1 MKTNKKSKNLIG
13 IIQSFL
19 ILILVVLIIFMMIQ
33 ISRLQGTARVINYAG
48 LVRGAT
54 QREIKLEITG
64 NQNDELIKYLDDI
77 LLGLRYQD
85 GHYDLVKLNDEEYQE
100 KLQIQSDYWDKL
112 KTEIEAVCKW
122 NGMIFNIM
130 EFRIF
135 KNRRLKM
142 RKKIVNSLITAT
154 VIGSMLTG
162 MAVPCFAGE
171 KKDDGSSITVLV
183 ESGSPAEAL
192 ANDTAADFE
201 KETGCKV
208 VVDAVAYTGMY
219 DKLSTEIKAGQ
230 AAHDV
235 SCMDF
240 IWLAAFADAIE
251 PITDADTS
259 DFLPTLEESGTV
271 DGNLLGYPM
280 WVNAKILIYRK
291 DLIPEDKVPKTWDEY
306 KALAKEMKTDDMYG
320 TTVFGSG
327 SDAVCSFLDFA
338 CQAGA
343 DGLVYDKDGNVNITD
358 QPYVDALDFM
368 VEMANEDCTPSDS
381 LATASTESQELFNNG
396 KVAMQ
401 LNWSH
406 QYPAAVE
413 ALGADKVGCAPM
425 IAGSAGA
432 GATTGPWYECVMKN
446 SENKD
451 MALKYV
457 EYMYDHNAD
466 YMNGTLK
473 IAGRTS
479 VYEEAGKEAGNE
491 HTTAVLDTLNEKQS
505 QPRPMISTW
514 SQVEQVLTGV
524 VESCL
529 GGADVKET
537 LESAKEEIEAIGK

>member
-1 MKTNKKSKNLIG
+1 MDIIYKKNKKTIIGLTKATKGYNEINKTKKINFLNNVERVPYCKTKFVFPMLTRKIRLLRRISKA
-13 IIQSFL
+13 
-19 ILILVVLIIFMMIQ
+19 V
-33 ISRLQGTARVINYAG
+33 
-48 LVRGAT
+48 
-54 QREIKLEITG
+54 
-64 NQNDELIKYLDDI
+64 
-77 LLGLRYQD
+77 
-85 GHYDLVKLNDEEYQE
+85 
-100 KLQIQSDYWDKL
+100 
-112 KTEIEAVCKW
+112 EAVCKW